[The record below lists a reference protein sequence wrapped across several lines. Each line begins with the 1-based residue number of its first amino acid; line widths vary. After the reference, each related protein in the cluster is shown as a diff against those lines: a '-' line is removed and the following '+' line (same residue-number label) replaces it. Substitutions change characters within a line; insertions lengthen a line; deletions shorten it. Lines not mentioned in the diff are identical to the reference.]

1 MQQGQSPRLFESRE
15 GLKEGG
21 KWEETE
27 CNTYRSEI
35 TNKGQTLDGC
45 RLDALDSVSSRVWSG
60 RFFFFLIF
68 FFTNVY
74 IRGSR
79 IPGQLPD
86 LVPRRIL
93 NAPLA
98 NLSVC
103 YRLKPFVWAIYGERN

>member
-1 MQQGQSPRLFESRE
+1 VAPPLKTFILLRLFESRE
-15 GLKEGG
+15 GLREGG

-27 CNTYRSEI
+27 HNTYRSEI

-60 RFFFFLIF
+60 RIFFLIFF

-74 IRGSR
+74 IQGPR

-86 LVPRRIL
+86 LVPRRFL
-93 NAPLA
+93 NA
-98 NLSVC
+98 
-103 YRLKPFVWAIYGERN
+103 RK